1 MMKFI
6 LDGVHKASYE
16 SFASRANDTVKI
28 AYKRS
33 TCRTRRIK
41 KRHHCWVA
49 AGHDFKSFI
58 HFYDVSGN
66 KNGKMSQRVYI
77 DQILDPIVKPW
88 LDQGHNFVLEE
99 DGDSGHGP
107 GKSNIVRTW
116 KEEHGLE
123 HYFNCPSSPDL
134 SPIENCW
141 QPVKQELYKYPH
153 WDDETT
159 KGLIY
164 EGWSHVSQGFIN
176 EKVVTII

>member
-1 MMKFI
+1 MPDEK
-6 LDGVHKASYE
+6 
-16 SFASRANDTVKI
+16 N
-28 AYKRS
+28 
-33 TCRTRRIK
+33 K
-41 KRHHCWVA
+41 KRHHCWAA

-77 DQILDPIVKPW
+77 DQILDSIIKPW

-107 GKSNIVRTW
+107 GKSKIVRTW

-141 QPVKQELYKYPH
+141 QPVKQELYKSPH

-176 EKVVTII
+176 EKVASMPDRLEAVIRGEGKMTGY